1 MKVLIIT
8 VAGMSTRFSQ
18 SVGAPCLKCLY
29 HEGRAKDSLLYR
41 MLHQDGKFDRY
52 VIVGGV
58 RGTGNRG
65 ERAVWEVYGQDP
77 PGKE

>member
-41 MLHQDGKFDRY
+41 MLM
-52 VIVGGV
+52 
-58 RGTGNRG
+58 
-65 ERAVWEVYGQDP
+65 
-77 PGKE
+77 